1 MEWER
6 KPESTT
12 PESEPRSVVDDHGRR
27 WTGSVTSGR
36 MGGGEE
42 YAEVIFACDDNPSE
56 PKRVSRLNEPPTRAS
71 ASWRDM
77 REPDRREVF
86 DRSMPA

>member
-6 KPESTT
+6 QSERAT
-12 PESEPRSVVDDHGRR
+12 PAAEPRSVVDDQGRR
-27 WTGSVTSGR
+27 WTGQVTSGR

-42 YAEVIFACDDNPSE
+42 YAEVIFACDDQPSE
-56 PKRVSRLNEPPTRAS
+56 PKRVSRMNEPPVRAS
-71 ASWRDM
+71 RSWRSMQDA
-77 REPDRREVF
+77 DLREVF